1 MLLSSVDCFKTPK
14 DLIRL
19 WRNECLRIL
28 HDRLI
33 SVEDKMEVQAK
44 LNEIVSSNF
53 PGFAESVL
61 ADPILFGDYRN
72 AFKVCSKQR
81 IIDEVPLAGHLIC
94 ILHILFRN

>member
-1 MLLSSVDCFKTPK
+1 MLLSSADCFLSAK

-33 SVEDKMEVQAK
+33 SVEDKMVVQSK

-61 ADPILFGDYRN
+61 VDPILFGDYRN
-72 AFKVCSKQR
+72 AFKVISK
-81 IIDEVPLAGHLIC
+81 LIHSKYSHGEC
-94 ILHILFRN
+94 HCRSTTTGR